1 MTKAHEEIINFIAAG
16 PTSKAVIGFTASPEV
31 KQRVEDLIRKQKR
44 EELLAEESE
53 ELADYVQLEKLMR
66 QAKARAR
73 TLVGRE

>member
-1 MTKAHEEIINFIAAG
+1 MTKAHEEIINFIASG
-16 PTSKAVIGFTASPEV
+16 PTSRAVMEFTASPGL

-44 EELLAEESE
+44 DGLLPEESQ

-73 TLVGRE
+73 TIVGGE